1 MIKLLIKSSLTIYY
15 QLGSFKFYNTICKT
29 DRLNNP
35 GMGSDKIYVLC
46 SLISA
51 YTVFILLV
59 NWLAWYEDFE
69 WSVRTASII
78 GVGI

>member
-15 QLGSFKFYNTICKT
+15 QFASFKFYNTICKT

-35 GMGSDKIYVLC
+35 AIDSDKLYSLC

-51 YTVFILLV
+51 FTVCILLGKRV
-59 NWLAWYEDFE
+59 AWYEDFE
-69 WSVRTASII
+69 WAVWTASII
-78 GVGI
+78 RVGI